1 MRDEEIWVSCP
12 ICGKRLFKY
21 KGGAGNAVFE
31 IKCSG
36 KGCGRLI
43 TVYSAGKTACRDT
56 IMESHV
62 SIRNSEGYLDITAYT
77 AISKT

>member
-1 MRDEEIWVSCP
+1 MRDEETWISCP
-12 ICGKRLFKY
+12 VCGKRLFKY

-36 KGCGRLI
+36 KNCGRLI
-43 TVYSAGKTACRDT
+43 TVYSAGKTACQGIKIEER
-56 IMESHV
+56 I
-62 SIRNSEGYLDITAYT
+62 SIRNNEGYLDITAYT